1 MSQSLLVLA
10 GIVVLAVGTYA
21 FRLAGPLLRTRAEV
35 SERIEALLADAA
47 IVLLMAVLTT
57 TALTQD
63 QQQFAGFARV
73 AGVLVAGVLAWRRAP
88 FVVIVLAA
96 AITTALLRLAGMA

>member
-1 MSQSLLVLA
+1 MNQPMLILA

-35 SERIEALLADAA
+35 SERVEALLADAA

-57 TALTQD
+57 TALSQD
-63 QQQFAGFARV
+63 QQFAGFARV
-73 AGVLVAGVLAWRRAP
+73 AGVLVAAVLAWRRAP

-96 AITTALLRLAGMA
+96 AVTTALLRLAGVA

>member
-1 MSQSLLVLA
+1 MNQSMLVLV
-10 GIVVLAVGTYA
+10 GILILAAGTYT

-35 SERIEALLADAA
+35 SERVETLLADAA

-63 QQQFAGFARV
+63 QQFAGFARLS
-73 AGVLVAGVLAWRRAP
+73 GVLVAGVLAWRNAP
-88 FVVIVLAA
+88 FVVIVLTAA
-96 AITTALLRLAGMA
+96 LTTALLRLAGVA

>member
-1 MSQSLLVLA
+1 MNQPMLVLA
-10 GIVVLAVGTYA
+10 GVTVLAVGTYG

-35 SERIEALLADAA
+35 SARVEALLADAA
-47 IVLLMAVLTT
+47 IVLLVAVLST
-57 TALTQD
+57 TALSQD
-63 QQQFAGFARV
+63 QEFAGLARV

-96 AITTALLRLAGMA
+96 AASTALLRLAGVA

>member
-1 MSQSLLVLA
+1 MSQPMLVLA

-63 QQQFAGFARV
+63 QQFAGFARV
-73 AGVLVAGVLAWRRAP
+73 AGVLVAGVLAWRPAP

-96 AITTALLRLAGMA
+96 AITTALLRLAGIA

>member
-63 QQQFAGFARV
+63 QQFAGFARV

>member
-1 MSQSLLVLA
+1 MNQPMLVLA

-35 SERIEALLADAA
+35 SERVEALLADAA

-57 TALTQD
+57 TALSQD
-63 QQQFAGFARV
+63 QQFAGFARV
-73 AGVLVAGVLAWRRAP
+73 AGVLVAAVLAWRRAP

-96 AITTALLRLAGMA
+96 AVTTALLRLAGVE

>member
-63 QQQFAGFARV
+63 QEFAGFARV

>member
-1 MSQSLLVLA
+1 MNQPMLVLA

-35 SERIEALLADAA
+35 SERVEALLADAA
-47 IVLLMAVLTT
+47 IVLLVAVLTT
-57 TALTQD
+57 TALSQD
-63 QQQFAGFARV
+63 QQFAGFARV
-73 AGVLVAGVLAWRRAP
+73 AGVLVAAVLAWRRAP

-96 AITTALLRLAGMA
+96 AVTTALLRLAGVE

>member
-1 MSQSLLVLA
+1 MSQPMLVLA

-63 QQQFAGFARV
+63 QQFAGFARV

-96 AITTALLRLAGMA
+96 AITTALLRLAGIA

>member
-1 MSQSLLVLA
+1 VNGSMLVLV
-10 GIVVLAVGTYA
+10 GIMLLAVGTYA
-21 FRLAGPLLRTRAEV
+21 FRLSGPLLRTRTEV
-35 SERIEALLADAA
+35 SERVETLLADAA

-63 QQQFAGFARV
+63 QQFAGFARLS
-73 AGVLVAGVLAWRRAP
+73 GVLVAGVLAWRKAP

-96 AITTALLRLAGMA
+96 ALTTALLRLAGVA

>member
-1 MSQSLLVLA
+1 MNQPMLVLV
-10 GIVVLAVGTYA
+10 GILLLAAGTYA

-35 SERIEALLADAA
+35 SERVETLLADAA

-63 QQQFAGFARV
+63 QQFAGCARL
-73 AGVLVAGVLAWRRAP
+73 AGVLVAGVLAWKRAP
-88 FVVIVLAA
+88 FVAIVLAA
-96 AITTALLRLAGMA
+96 AVTTALLRLAGVT

>member
-1 MSQSLLVLA
+1 MNQPMLVLA

-35 SERIEALLADAA
+35 SERVEALLADAA

-57 TALTQD
+57 TALSQD
-63 QQQFAGFARV
+63 QQFAGFARV
-73 AGVLVAGVLAWRRAP
+73 AGVIIAGVLAWRRAP

-96 AITTALLRLAGMA
+96 AVTTAVLRLAGVA